1 MENNQKIGRLG
12 VSSIILGSAIMIPIG
27 FLFVFPLLQ
36 RLAGGEHLI
45 TALDNIFST
54 DDLGRIVLGAI
65 GAGIFGTLV
74 DLAWLIA
81 HRKENEWERKSIV
94 LKLVFIGF
102 LAALLPTFIASII
115 SG

>member
-1 MENNQKIGRLG
+1 MEINRKIDRLG
-12 VSSIILGSAIMIPIG
+12 VSSIILGSAIMIPIV

-36 RLAGGEHLI
+36 RLTGGESLI
-45 TALDNIFST
+45 TALDNIFLT
-54 DDLGRIVLGAI
+54 DDLGRIILGAT
-65 GAGIFGTLV
+65 GAGIFGILV

-94 LKLVFIGF
+94 FKLIIIGF